1 VGSFP
6 YIADDKRGFR
16 QKMMSLV
23 DVPNFTTN
31 PFSADISPYLA
42 DDIPYIADI
51 SPYIADDKICRVLKR
66 KPFLAFFWLKLFKT
80 LKTRQ
85 KLTTYDKNSV
95 KEMSLKKF
103 GR

>member
-1 VGSFP
+1 ML
-6 YIADDKRGFR
+6 I
-16 QKMMSLV
+16 LV

-51 SPYIADDKICRVLKR
+51 FPYIADDKICMVLKLKR
-66 KPFLAFFWLKLFKT
+66 FLALFCLKLFKT

-85 KLTTYDKNSV
+85 KLASYDKNSA
-95 KEMSLKKF
+95 KEMPSNKI